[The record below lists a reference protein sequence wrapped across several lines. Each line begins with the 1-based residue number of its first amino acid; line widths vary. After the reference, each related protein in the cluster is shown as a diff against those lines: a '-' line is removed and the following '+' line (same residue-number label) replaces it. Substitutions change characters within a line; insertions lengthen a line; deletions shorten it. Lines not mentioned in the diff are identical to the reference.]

1 MSKKETKQTKRYVL
15 QICQSKRYELK
26 VLECKKCKKCSWVSL
41 VGAVQQP
48 VLSGGDQFRPRRER
62 NQPHWRGTGGR
73 SVTERAALP
82 PRRQQTTGESWQG
95 SNNQR
100 QCFKASVSKLVLGS
114 MGFCTG
120 RCWHARKRMEGANFW
135 GWADAEEKSSWF
147 FSSPTLSRS
156 AKEWVDDGSPW
167 TPVESQQW
175 PTIYCGSPSANKVYT
190 KAFLRVQAQIQSNWS
205 SYKTVIWQYRTGS
218 VSQVFS
224 GGSPLAKRCHSPT
237 GRASKPPRGRTAV
250 CPIQRA
256 WIQWILDCSG
266 KPPHPRMNLD
276 QFWFQVTATWIE
288 DHVTAPVW
296 LFLRHP
302 DLFLW
307 LSHLSSWYWHNN
319 TDPRKDQLPERGN
332 AQWTD
337 AFYRGRR
344 SSRIQV
350 DTGLAEPDPISSLAH
365 ICQVSDAGPGTYYL
379 LLECR
384 QKLNNLGLTL
394 TLGDT
399 DYLRC
404 NKIQLHMLE
413 THHLQKNGGVE
424 EWPAWCHWD
433 GTHQWN
439 WHLVDSEIVR
449 QNIDKRCTFK

>member
-82 PRRQQTTGESWQG
+82 PLPLPPRRQQTTGESWQG
-95 SNNQR
+95 SNSQP
-100 QCFKASVSKLVLGS
+100 QCFEASVSKLVLGS

-135 GWADAEEKSSWF
+135 GWADAEEKSSCF
-147 FSSPTLSRS
+147 FSSPTSSRS

-190 KAFLRVQAQIQSNWS
+190 KAFLRVRAQIQSNWI

-224 GGSPLAKRCHSPT
+224 GGSPLAKRCHSST

-250 CPIQRA
+250 CPI
-256 WIQWILDCSG
+256 
-266 KPPHPRMNLD
+266 
-276 QFWFQVTATWIE
+276 
-288 DHVTAPVW
+288 
-296 LFLRHP
+296 
-302 DLFLW
+302 
-307 LSHLSSWYWHNN
+307 
-319 TDPRKDQLPERGN
+319 
-332 AQWTD
+332 
-337 AFYRGRR
+337 
-344 SSRIQV
+344 
-350 DTGLAEPDPISSLAH
+350 
-365 ICQVSDAGPGTYYL
+365 
-379 LLECR
+379 
-384 QKLNNLGLTL
+384 
-394 TLGDT
+394 
-399 DYLRC
+399 
-404 NKIQLHMLE
+404 
-413 THHLQKNGGVE
+413 
-424 EWPAWCHWD
+424 
-433 GTHQWN
+433 
-439 WHLVDSEIVR
+439 
-449 QNIDKRCTFK
+449 